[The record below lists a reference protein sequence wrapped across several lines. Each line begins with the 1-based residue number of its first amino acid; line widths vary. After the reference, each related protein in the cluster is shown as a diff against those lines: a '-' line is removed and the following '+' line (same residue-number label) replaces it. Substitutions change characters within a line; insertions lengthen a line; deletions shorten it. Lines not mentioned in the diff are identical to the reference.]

1 MAKCRF
7 LTGVRAMTL
16 MSEHA
21 LKHALANFSM
31 WGTCMLAD
39 LYILKTFF
47 YTTNADLRSC
57 NDHWF
62 IKPKLL
68 ISIFDENAFFTW
80 SQRKLTLTLLWFK
93 WIQFVCPQK
102 LTCWKFDLLCDSANI
117 EWDLDQ
123 LRPWGDYT

>member
-1 MAKCRF
+1 MGQSCLESEICRTGEITEELWEKKMAKCRF

-80 SQRKLTLTLLWFK
+80 S
-93 WIQFVCPQK
+93 
-102 LTCWKFDLLCDSANI
+102 
-117 EWDLDQ
+117 
-123 LRPWGDYT
+123 